1 MKFINRTIYILLIII
16 LPLLI
21 VITSIRL
28 VLSPL
33 FLDVEYRLP
42 GFPADDFGFTFQERL
57 DWAKISLNYLVN
69 NSGIEYLAN
78 QKLANGQPLYEEREL
93 SHMKDV
99 KDLTQSVLLVWYFL
113 IALFALSILFFWN
126 NGMLKDFWKAIFL
139 GGWVTIGLV
148 AMVILGVFLDF
159 NALFTGFHRIFFKG
173 DTWLFLYNNT
183 LIRLFPERLWQDV
196 FLFIGGF
203 SIFFSALA
211 AYFGRKLALTK
222 EQKKSPPKKKGTRKV
237 IL

>member
-1 MKFINRTIYILLIII
+1 MKLIKKAIYFLLIIT

-28 VLSPL
+28 VLTPI
-33 FLDVEYRLP
+33 FLEVEYRLP
-42 GFPADDFGFTFQERL
+42 GFPGDDFGFDFQERL

-69 NSGIEYLAN
+69 DSGIEYLGN
-78 QKLANGQPLYEEREL
+78 QKLDNGQPLYEEREL

-99 KDLTQSVLLVWYFL
+99 KDLTQSVLLVWYLL
-113 IALFALSILFFWN
+113 IALFTLAILFYWN
-126 NGMLKDFWKAIFL
+126 NGSRQEFWKAVSL

-148 AMVILGVFLDF
+148 VLVILGVFLNFD
-159 NALFTGFHRIFFKG
+159 ALFTGFHRIFFKG
-173 DTWLFLYNNT
+173 DTWLFFYNNT

-203 SIFFSALA
+203 SLFFSALA
-211 AYFGRKLALTK
+211 GFFGRKFAQAHVKNPLH
-222 EQKKSPPKKKGTRKV
+222 KKQGVK
-237 IL
+237 

>member
-1 MKFINRTIYILLIII
+1 MKFIKKTIYFLIII
-16 LPLLI
+16 TLPLLI

-28 VLSPL
+28 VLTPL
-33 FLDVEYRLP
+33 FLEVEYRLP

-57 DWAKISLNYLVN
+57 NWAKVSSNYLVN
-69 NSGIEYLAN
+69 NSGIEYLGN

-99 KDLTQSVLLVWYFL
+99 KDLTQSVLNVWYLL
-113 IALFALSILFFWN
+113 IALFALVIVFFWN
-126 NGMLKDFWKAIFL
+126 NGGLQELWKAISL

-148 AMVILGVFLDF
+148 VLVILGVFLNFD
-159 NALFTGFHRIFFKG
+159 ALFTGFHKIFFHG
-173 DTWLFLYNNT
+173 DTWLFLYSNT

-203 SIFFSALA
+203 SLFFSALA
-211 AYFGRKLALTK
+211 IFFGRKFAQTQ
-222 EQKKSPPKKKGTRKV
+222 EQKKPLPKKKGVK
-237 IL
+237 

>member
-1 MKFINRTIYILLIII
+1 MKFLIKAIVILLILT

-28 VLSPL
+28 ILSPL
-33 FLDVEYRLP
+33 FLEVEYRLP

-69 NSGIEYLAN
+69 NPGIEYLGN
-78 QKLANGQPLYEEREL
+78 QKLTGGQPLYDEREL

-99 KDLTQSVLLVWYFL
+99 KDLTQSVLLVWYFV
-113 IALFALSILFFWN
+113 IAFFALAILFFWN
-126 NGMLKDFWKAIFL
+126 NRAMQDFWKAISY
-139 GGWVTIGLV
+139 GGWATIGLV
-148 AMVILGVFLDF
+148 VMVILGVLLNFD
-159 NALFTGFHRIFFKG
+159 ALFTGFHRIFFKG
-173 DTWLFLYNNT
+173 DTWLFLYSNT

-203 SIFFSALA
+203 SLFFSALA
-211 AYFGRKLALTK
+211 CFLGRKLS
-222 EQKKSPPKKKGTRKV
+222 QVQQQIKSPSKKKGTRQV
-237 IL
+237 MP

>member
-1 MKFINRTIYILLIII
+1 MKLFKITIFFFLIIT

-28 VLSPL
+28 ALTPL

-42 GFPADDFGFTFQERL
+42 GFPVDEYGFTFKERL
-57 DWAKISLNYLVN
+57 DWAKISMNYLVN
-69 NSGIEYLAN
+69 NSGIEYLGN
-78 QKLANGQPLYEEREL
+78 QKLANGSPLYEEREL

-113 IALFALSILFFWN
+113 IALFSLAILILWSTGGRQEFWN
-126 NGMLKDFWKAIFL
+126 AISL

-148 AMVILGVFLDF
+148 MLVILGVFLNFD
-159 NALFTGFHRIFFKG
+159 ALFTGFHRIFFKG
-173 DTWLFLYNNT
+173 DTWLFLYSNT

-203 SIFFSALA
+203 SLFFSTLA
-211 AYFGRKLALTK
+211 GFFGRQLALTQ
-222 EQKKSPPKKKGTRKV
+222 EQKKSPSKKKG
-237 IL
+237 IW